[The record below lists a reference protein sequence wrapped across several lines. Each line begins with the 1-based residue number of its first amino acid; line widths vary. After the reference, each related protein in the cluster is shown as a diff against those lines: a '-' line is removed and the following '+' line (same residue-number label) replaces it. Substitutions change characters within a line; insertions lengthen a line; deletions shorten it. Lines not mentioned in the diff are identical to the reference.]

1 MSITCKFCH
10 TSISSG
16 ATVCTGCQAEVEYG
30 ADAKQAIYAGLAM
43 GLLTSAPMDWS
54 GMAFIVGFIIGC
66 ALLIYLQRNRINIK
80 RAYKWKER

>member
-1 MSITCKFCH
+1 MGITCTFCH

-30 ADAKQAIYAGLAM
+30 PDFKQAGYAGLAV
-43 GLLTSAPMDWS
+43 GLITSAPMDWS
-54 GMAFIVGFIIGC
+54 GVAFILGFFIGFGF
-66 ALLIYLQRNRINIK
+66 LVYRQKDRINIK